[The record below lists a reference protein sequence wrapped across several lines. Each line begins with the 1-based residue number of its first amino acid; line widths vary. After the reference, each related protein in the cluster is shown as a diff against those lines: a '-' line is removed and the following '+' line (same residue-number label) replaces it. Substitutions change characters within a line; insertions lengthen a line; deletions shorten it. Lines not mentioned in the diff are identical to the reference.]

1 MTDDT
6 TLTHAAAFDDPA
18 ETVTQVSPLVRR
30 IVCDNPGPF
39 TFTGTCT
46 YIVGRGAVA
55 IIDPGPENDAHLAAL
70 LDAVKGERVR
80 HIVLTH
86 THRDHSPAA
95 RALAERTGA
104 DIVGCA
110 PYVAK
115 PGAPS
120 GLDSAHDT
128 DYAPARILGDGDL
141 LEGDGFTL
149 EAIATPGHAS
159 NHLAFALREENA
171 LFSGDHVMA
180 WSTSIVAPPD
190 GSMTDYMASLDKLR
204 ARSEAIY
211 WPGHGGPVTDPAA
224 LPARALASPPA
235 ARDGDPQ
242 PHRRRRHE
250 NSRHGRAHLR
260 KSRPAPERRRRAVR
274 LRAYRGSRHAGHFAR
289 GGAAVEG
296 CGFSQGLS
304 RIREDG
310 GGVANPARAGRTGG
324 FPFPQMPIRR
334 RTCAVVEAESA
345 LRS

>member
-55 IIDPGPENDAHLAAL
+55 IIDPGPENDTHLAAL

-211 WPGHGGPVTDPAA
+211 WPGHGGPVTDPARY
-224 LPARALASPPA
+224 LRALSH
-235 ARDGDPQ
+235 
-242 PHRRRRHE
+242 HRRLRETAILNRIAAGDTKIPDMVERIYE
-250 NSRHGRAHLR
+250 NLD
-260 KSRPAPERRRRAVR
+260 PR
-274 LRAYRGSRHAGHFAR
+274 LK
-289 GGAAVEG
+289 GAAALSVFAHIEDLVTRGILRVEG
-296 CGFSQGLS
+296 PLS
-304 RIREDG
+304 KD
-310 GGVANPARAGRTGG
+310 
-324 FPFPQMPIRR
+324 
-334 RTCAVVEAESA
+334 AVFHKA
-345 LRS
+345 